1 MTDKAFFGK
10 RSCVQTDSIGIEQ
23 KLRKLMCRD
32 KTETAQTFN
41 TFTYFGE
48 VVSLE
53 KRHRHTT
60 LGYPETFLKTFLS
73 TLLRK

>member
-53 KRHRHTT
+53 KPTQTKCTHLNFR
-60 LGYPETFLKTFLS
+60 LP
-73 TLLRK
+73 